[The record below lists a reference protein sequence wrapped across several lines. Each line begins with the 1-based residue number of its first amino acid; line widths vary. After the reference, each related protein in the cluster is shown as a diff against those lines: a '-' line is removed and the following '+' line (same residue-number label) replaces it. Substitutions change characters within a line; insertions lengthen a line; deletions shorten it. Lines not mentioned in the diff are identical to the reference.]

1 MEDNIRIE
9 EKSLQEA
16 LGELEPQFQLD
27 LPLNTLK
34 VFIIIRL
41 AQAKS

>member
-1 MEDNIRIE
+1 MKDNISIE
-9 EKSLQEA
+9 ERILQEA
-16 LGELEPQFQLD
+16 TGGLEPQFQLD

-41 AQAKS
+41 AQVKS